1 MWSQTTKNHY
11 FVASEY
17 GHEAAGGGEWTAQR
31 FRRAIQWP
39 VIFGPNERNKI
50 KILLRSE
57 LVCAI
62 IWVFKLLA
70 RLINQQTAE
79 SRLVKACFDVSY
91 IRNSHYRFGGTKY
104 EALFRLPI
112 DSS

>member
-1 MWSQTTKNHY
+1 MIKQQTYTKEQP
-11 FVASEY
+11 SGDPPE
-17 GHEAAGGGEWTAQR
+17 GLLDDGEEKRSRKCYSLWND
-31 FRRAIQWP
+31 I
-39 VIFGPNERNKI
+39 VIHHERNKI